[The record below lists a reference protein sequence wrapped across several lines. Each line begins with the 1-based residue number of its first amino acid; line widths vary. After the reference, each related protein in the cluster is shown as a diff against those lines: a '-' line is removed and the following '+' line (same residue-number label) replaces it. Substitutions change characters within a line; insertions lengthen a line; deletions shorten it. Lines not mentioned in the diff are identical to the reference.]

1 MTMYSISSSAGQFQ
15 NSKGCFLGVNS
26 TLPFGSRWWGRSI
39 LWVFPEVPKWLN
51 VFGLIGWFETFS
63 EVLHFTFEIYSSSAS
78 SSQLQV
84 VCQYLIFFL
93 TGSVIVIDVS
103 HVDIHCFLQRTQG
116 VIDTDRHIRFQ
127 VLITPFRFL
136 FLASHFTCDH
146 ISAFY
151 EQDCQRSSLHCTFS
165 SQINDVCNI
174 HHHGKGLN
182 TLQVY
187 YSDSILSVLPCMNL
201 CSTCFQISHCGQPL
215 RRECSSVN

>member
-116 VIDTDRHIRFQ
+116 VLGADRHIVSCADNSISFDIFGFTIYMWS
-127 VLITPFRFL
+127 LFSFL
-136 FLASHFTCDH
+136 QQ
-146 ISAFY
+146 
-151 EQDCQRSSLHCTFS
+151 ECQRSRLHCIFS
-165 SQINDVCNI
+165 SPMMLFFPYFRTWLCAVRVFRFHIV
-174 HHHGKGLN
+174 GKYSGGSAEVWTKVVW
-182 TLQVY
+182 TLCMW
-187 YSDSILSVLPCMNL
+187 YS
-201 CSTCFQISHCGQPL
+201 
-215 RRECSSVN
+215 